1 MKSLKTYFLLFLFI
15 SFSFIKAVDEIP
27 DESTYCATWS
37 SSQYL
42 TEANNL
48 PPMSLSNNSI
58 RQIVHVSVSSSIIRL
73 KISNRL
79 GDSNLEIKAASIA
92 NSAYQGSGEIDLST
106 LTPIT
111 FEQKESVVIPA
122 ATEIYSDPIKYDLKD
137 FEVNNNDG

>member
-1 MKSLKTYFLLFLFI
+1 MKSTLRTYFLLFLFI
-15 SFSFIKAVDEIP
+15 SFSFIKAADEIP
-27 DESTYCATWS
+27 EESTYCATWS

-79 GDSNLEIKAASIA
+79 GESNLEIKGASIA
-92 NSAYQGSGEIDLST
+92 NSASQGSGEIDLST
-106 LTPIT
+106 LTPVT
-111 FEQKESVVIPA
+111 FDQKENVIIPA
-122 ATEIYSDPIKYDLKD
+122 ATE
-137 FEVNNNDG
+137 V